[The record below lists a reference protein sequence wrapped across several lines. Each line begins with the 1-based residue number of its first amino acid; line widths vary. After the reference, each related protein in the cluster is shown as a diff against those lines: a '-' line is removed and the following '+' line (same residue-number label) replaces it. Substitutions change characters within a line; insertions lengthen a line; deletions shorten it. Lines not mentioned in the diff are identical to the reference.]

1 MKKFLLFLLGLIVL
15 LAIGVTVF
23 LLTFDLNSYR
33 GMIEE
38 KLSLTLGRTVT
49 IGKLEMK
56 LSLIPTVKI
65 NDIKISNPDRF
76 GSDEAFLK
84 IDSAD
89 ATLAIVPLFSKRIE
103 VQSVRADNI
112 TVSLAKRRSQ
122 NNWTFETKKEA
133 REKSASDSAWET
145 RVDSIMAQN
154 IALTYQDDGKKYDV
168 KISDFSLKQLKV
180 FSLTLGAFG
189 QTLKITGTLDD
200 LFKFIQKEPDYLFNV
215 EIVGTEATLKLS
227 GSIGDTANFKNL
239 LLNIELQ
246 TPSLKQTLA
255 AWGITGK
262 SIPAQSLLT
271 TAVIQGDLSDLKL
284 TNGEMAVGGNKLKVS
299 FNGTMALMAGE
310 PILDLAARVNLADWS
325 LARVWGLRP
334 FTAEMAVNAT
344 KELIRLK
351 NVSLGAGRTD
361 LQLSGSLTLNKTIP
375 TIDLVVASEYFGLQD
390 ILQSDEQQYRDSGVR
405 SGNKVVQNKPIKC
418 DFLKR
423 FNGSFVLKMP
433 HMNLTETITGYVGI
447 DGSVTVNNGKLQAKG
462 LKMTALGGVA
472 QTDLA
477 VNTVPVQSF
486 TMSVAAQNLNLD
498 NVKALNKV
506 LTKSMLD
513 MKLNL
518 NAEGSDLQT
527 LLSTLTGSVVAEIP
541 QGTIVNKWFNNEVVE
556 KLGARKKKS
565 VTYSTTDQVNELLC
579 SAMNLNIKNG
589 IIQSKNTVAVETPR
603 VGFLVGG
610 SINIPAEQVNLSVRP
625 VLYDN
630 RSSKVD
636 TLLNAVAQFIQISGS
651 FNQFMSGKP
660 NVEPKVEASDV
671 MNVLSG
677 AGQAKPEVYQLCKQ
691 VLGRPSEAQTRIE
704 KKKTQLLPEPQKPVQ
719 KKVQKT
725 AEEQL
730 QEQLL
735 NSLSKMLQ

>member
-1 MKKFLLFLLGLIVL
+1 MKKFLLFLLGLIL
-15 LAIGVTVF
+15 LLVIGVTVF

-65 NDIKISNPDRF
+65 NDIQISNPDRF
-76 GSDEAFLK
+76 ASEAPLLK

-89 ATLAIVPLFSKRIE
+89 ATLAIVPLLSKRIE
-103 VQSVRADNI
+103 VQSVRASNI
-112 TVSLAKRRSQ
+112 TVALSKHRNQ

-215 EIVGTEATLKLS
+215 EIVGMEATLKLS

-255 AWGITGK
+255 ALGITGK

-284 TNGEMAVGGNKLKVS
+284 TNGEMAVGGNKLKVN
-299 FNGTMALMAGE
+299 FDGTMALMAGD
-310 PILDLAARVNLADWS
+310 PVFDLTARINLADWS
-325 LARVWGLRP
+325 LAQIWGLRP
-334 FTAEMAVNAT
+334 FTAEMTMNAT
-344 KELIRLK
+344 KELLQLK
-351 NVSLGAGRTD
+351 NVSLRADRTD
-361 LQLSGSLTLNKTIP
+361 LQLSGSFTLNKAIP
-375 TIDLVVASEYFGLQD
+375 TIDLTVASEYLGLQD
-390 ILQSDEQQYRDSGVR
+390 ILQSGEQQYRVAGAQ
-405 SGNKVVQNKPIKC
+405 SGNRVIQNKPIKL

-423 FNGSFVLKMP
+423 LNGKLVLKMP
-433 HMNLTETITGYVGI
+433 HMSLTEAISGYIGV
-447 DGSVTVNNGKLQAKG
+447 DGSMTLNNGQLQAKD
-462 LKMTALGGVA
+462 LKITALGGVA
-472 QTDLA
+472 QTNLT
-477 VNTVPVQSF
+477 VNTNPVQSIAVS
-486 TMSVAAQNLNLD
+486 MVAQNLNLD
-498 NVKALNKV
+498 NVKALSSV
-506 LTKSMLD
+506 LTKSKLD
-513 MKLNL
+513 MKANL
-518 NAEGSDLQT
+518 NAQGSDLQT
-527 LLSTLTGSVVAEIP
+527 LLSTLTGTVVAEIP
-541 QGTIVNKWFNNEVVE
+541 QGTIVNKWFNNDVVE
-556 KLGARKKKS
+556 VLGGRKKKG

-589 IIQSKNTVAVETPR
+589 VIQSKNNVAVETPR

-610 SINIPAEQVNLSVRP
+610 NINIPTEQVNLSVRP
-625 VLYDN
+625 VLYSN
-630 RSSKVD
+630 QSSKVD
-636 TLLNAVAQFIQISGS
+636 TLLNAVAQFVQISGN
-651 FNQFMSGKP
+651 FTQFMNGKP
-660 NVEPKVEASDV
+660 NIEPKVEASDV

-677 AGQAKPEVYQLCKQ
+677 AGQKKIEAYQLCSQ

-704 KKKTQLLPEPQKPVQ
+704 EKKTQLLPEPQKPVQ

-725 AEEQL
+725 PEEQF
-730 QEQLL
+730 QQQLL
-735 NSLSKMLQ
+735 ESLSQMLQ